1 MNFHKF
7 FNSKAFKGRDNGLV
21 LSLHENGIK
30 SVLITDCLKDV
41 ELDQREAMPLAIFKL
56 LKELRLSLVV

>member
-21 LSLHENGIK
+21 LSLHEDGVK
-30 SVLITDCLKDV
+30 SVLITDGLEDV
-41 ELDQREAMPLAIFKL
+41 ELDQ
-56 LKELRLSLVV
+56 

>member
-7 FNSKAFKGRDNGLV
+7 FYAKTFKGRDNGLM
-21 LSLHENGIK
+21 LSLHEDGVK
-30 SVLITDCLKDV
+30 SILITDGLEDV
-41 ELDQREAMPLAIFKL
+41 ELDQRKAMPLAIFKL